1 MKTPLLAKV
10 LLLAK
15 NLLPVKA
22 LPLAK
27 NLLLVKVL
35 LPVKVLP
42 LAKNLLPAKVPP
54 LVKAP
59 PLVKV
64 PLLVAM
70 SFTALSRVSWA
81 AVKSSP
87 PRLPQCAKPR
97 LKASLSKLAPPNSY
111 LVRV

>member
-10 LLLAK
+10 LPLAK

-22 LPLAK
+22 LPLVKAPPLAK
-27 NLLLVKVL
+27 VLLLVKAQL
-35 LPVKVLP
+35 LVKVLP
-42 LAKNLLPAKVPP
+42 LAKA
-54 LVKAP
+54 
-59 PLVKV
+59 

-97 LKASLSKLAPPNSY
+97 SKASLSKLAPPNSY

>member
-10 LLLAK
+10 LPLAKNLLLAKVLPLVK

-22 LPLAK
+22 LPL
-27 NLLLVKVL
+27 
-35 LPVKVLP
+35 
-42 LAKNLLPAKVPP
+42 
-54 LVKAP
+54 VKAP

-64 PLLVAM
+64 LPLAKAPLLVAM

-97 LKASLSKLAPPNSY
+97 SKASLSKLAPPNSY